1 MNKFFEALLANSA
14 MTFLKEYFTI
24 ILFLP
29 TLLGGLRQL
38 YQLVSLSPSL
48 IQFFSIS
55 QLLIDGILIL
65 IRVPL
70 FLIGILLFGFYKAIK
85 DNKRERIKF
94 WIAVISGFIGFS
106 AYCYRIGVEENFYQ
120 LVKNFITLAINI
132 SFIFLYKFMGS
143 AKNEIKAI
151 GLIISAIILS
161 IMYDITDK
169 QFDSTIENIS
179 LLKKEVQSKYPNAEF
194 KYYNDKFVIFE
205 NPLNKRYIVK
215 DFGDLFLEYDEKKHQ

>member
-1 MNKFFEALLANSA
+1 MNKFFEALLANSV

-65 IRVPL
+65 IRVPI
-70 FLIGILLFGFYKAIK
+70 FLIGVLLFGFYRAVK

-94 WIAVISGFIGFS
+94 LIAVIIGFIGFS

-120 LVKNFITLAINI
+120 LVKNFITLVINI
-132 SFIFLYKFMGS
+132 SFIFFYKFMGS

-169 QFDSTIENIS
+169 QFDNTIENIS

-205 NPLNKRYIVK
+205 NSLNKSYIIK
-215 DFGDLFLEYDEKKHQ
+215 DFEDLFVDYNEKKHQ

>member
-1 MNKFFEALLANSA
+1 MNKFFETILANSL

-24 ILFLP
+24 ILFIP

-38 YQLVSLSPSL
+38 YQLVSISPSL

-55 QLLIDGILIL
+55 QLLIDGILII

-70 FLIGILLFGFYKAIK
+70 FLIGILLYGFYRVIK
-85 DNKRERIKF
+85 EDKRERIKF

-106 AYCYRIGVEENFYQ
+106 AYCYKIGVEENYYQ
-120 LVKNFITLAINI
+120 LVKNFITFATNI

-143 AKNEIKAI
+143 AKNKIKAF

-169 QFDSTIENIS
+169 QFDNTIENIS
-179 LLKKEVQSKYPNAEF
+179 LLKKEVQIKYPNAEF

-205 NPLNKRYIVK
+205 NPLNKRYIIK
-215 DFGDLFLEYDEKKHQ
+215 EFGDLFVEYTNENEQ